1 MKKQRPIFA
10 QNLKYLRDQRNLSQ
24 DTFAYDMDITKARV
38 GAYEEG
44 RSDPPY
50 WLLVKIAD
58 YFEVTADHMLRK
70 PIQGNCEDPANA

>member
-1 MKKQRPIFA
+1 
-10 QNLKYLRDQRNLSQ
+10 
-24 DTFAYDMDITKARV
+24 MDITKARV

-44 RSDPPY
+44 RSEPPY

-70 PIQGNCEDPANA
+70 PIEGNCEDPANA